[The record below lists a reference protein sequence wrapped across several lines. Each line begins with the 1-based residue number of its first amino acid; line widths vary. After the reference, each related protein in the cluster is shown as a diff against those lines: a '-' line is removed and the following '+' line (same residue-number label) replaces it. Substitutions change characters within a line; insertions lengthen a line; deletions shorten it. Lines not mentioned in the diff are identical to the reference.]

1 MGIQQEKRRK
11 GGCSSFSENLNG
23 PYTLIDNAV
32 VKTGGAKKRSSHK
45 KSSHKKPSH
54 KKPSPKRGGNVVSD
68 LLTKQNGG
76 SFADDF
82 IKSFEQQKG
91 GHLRRKR
98 RLGGEGEPPA
108 APPAT
113 NTGSSAATNTG
124 SSAVTNTGS
133 SAVTNTSI
141 LSDALSIAKKTLG
154 AGANGGGRSKKGSKK
169 ESKRRG
175 GVGVELAPFAAAVA
189 LLAARVFNDPEFN
202 KTSTGS
208 KKRTSSKKHTTK
220 V

>member
-76 SFADDF
+76 SFAESKLVEVGSPRLDGDSFVDETENRNLDTESENQPSEVTVDNNIQQDPIKPWNKSDF
-82 IKSFEQQKG
+82 IY
-91 GHLRRKR
+91 
-98 RLGGEGEPPA
+98 
-108 APPAT
+108 
-113 NTGSSAATNTG
+113 
-124 SSAVTNTGS
+124 
-133 SAVTNTSI
+133 TSCYW
-141 LSDALSIAKKTLG
+141 
-154 AGANGGGRSKKGSKK
+154 
-169 ESKRRG
+169 
-175 GVGVELAPFAAAVA
+175 
-189 LLAARVFNDPEFN
+189 
-202 KTSTGS
+202 
-208 KKRTSSKKHTTK
+208 
-220 V
+220 